1 MSTKAKELQDI
12 FVVEKNLD
20 EHKKRNS
27 NYVWIKLV
35 KNMLLRFN
43 LPLDIS
49 YNRNVYSTIMTYRPL
64 PKSLTIKVSGIEG
77 LGLFATQD
85 IKAGT
90 QLGVTHIIISDD
102 IIRLPLG
109 GFINHTDNPNCV
121 RIDVAN
127 KSYLHTL
134 KDIKQDEEITLKY
147 VMYSI

>member
-1 MSTKAKELQDI
+1 
-12 FVVEKNLD
+12 
-20 EHKKRNS
+20 
-27 NYVWIKLV
+27 
-35 KNMLLRFN
+35 
-43 LPLDIS
+43 
-49 YNRNVYSTIMTYRPL
+49 MTYRPL
-64 PKSLTIKVSGIEG
+64 PKSLTIKSSGIEG

-90 QLGVTHIIISDD
+90 QLGVSHIIISDD

>member
-1 MSTKAKELQDI
+1 
-12 FVVEKNLD
+12 
-20 EHKKRNS
+20 
-27 NYVWIKLV
+27 
-35 KNMLLRFN
+35 
-43 LPLDIS
+43 
-49 YNRNVYSTIMTYRPL
+49 MTYRPL
-64 PKSLTIKVSGIEG
+64 PESLTIKSSGIEG

>member
-1 MSTKAKELQDI
+1 
-12 FVVEKNLD
+12 
-20 EHKKRNS
+20 
-27 NYVWIKLV
+27 
-35 KNMLLRFN
+35 
-43 LPLDIS
+43 
-49 YNRNVYSTIMTYRPL
+49 MTYRPL
-64 PKSLTIKVSGIEG
+64 PESLTIKSSGIEG

-134 KDIKQDEEITLKY
+134 KDIKQDEELTLKY
-147 VMYSI
+147 VMYRI

>member
-1 MSTKAKELQDI
+1 
-12 FVVEKNLD
+12 
-20 EHKKRNS
+20 
-27 NYVWIKLV
+27 
-35 KNMLLRFN
+35 
-43 LPLDIS
+43 
-49 YNRNVYSTIMTYRPL
+49 MTYKPL
-64 PKSLTIKVSGIEG
+64 PKSLTIKPSGIEG

-134 KDIKQDEEITLKY
+134 KDIKQNEELTLKY
-147 VMYSI
+147 VMYRI

>member
-1 MSTKAKELQDI
+1 M
-12 FVVEKNLD
+12 N
-20 EHKKRNS
+20 
-27 NYVWIKLV
+27 
-35 KNMLLRFN
+35 
-43 LPLDIS
+43 
-49 YNRNVYSTIMTYRPL
+49 YRPL
-64 PKSLTIKVSGIEG
+64 PKSLTIKSSGIEG

-127 KSYLHTL
+127 KSYLHTI
-134 KDIKQDEEITLKY
+134 KDIKQDEELTLKY
-147 VMYSI
+147 TIYKV

>member
-1 MSTKAKELQDI
+1 
-12 FVVEKNLD
+12 
-20 EHKKRNS
+20 
-27 NYVWIKLV
+27 
-35 KNMLLRFN
+35 
-43 LPLDIS
+43 
-49 YNRNVYSTIMTYRPL
+49 MTYRPL

>member
-1 MSTKAKELQDI
+1 
-12 FVVEKNLD
+12 
-20 EHKKRNS
+20 
-27 NYVWIKLV
+27 
-35 KNMLLRFN
+35 
-43 LPLDIS
+43 
-49 YNRNVYSTIMTYRPL
+49 MTYRPL
-64 PKSLTIKVSGIEG
+64 PKSLTIKPSGIDG

-121 RIDVAN
+121 RINVAN

-134 KDIKQDEEITLKY
+134 KDIKQDEELTLKY
-147 VMYSI
+147 VMYRI

>member
-1 MSTKAKELQDI
+1 
-12 FVVEKNLD
+12 
-20 EHKKRNS
+20 
-27 NYVWIKLV
+27 
-35 KNMLLRFN
+35 
-43 LPLDIS
+43 
-49 YNRNVYSTIMTYRPL
+49 MTYKPL
-64 PKSLTIKVSGIEG
+64 PKSLTIKPSGIEG

-134 KDIKQDEEITLKY
+134 KDIKQDEELTLKY
-147 VMYSI
+147 TIYKV